1 MILKVRQAP
10 SFINIDSEKLLFG
23 PSLISSRRKKV
34 ERTSKVIVADCL
46 IHQKSVEA
54 SEFKSH
60 EKTLFLKGN
69 GFDIIENRVA
79 YFYTESQSF
88 IHGVNGYAG
97 EINVGVL
104 YNEDGEVVKVTHI
117 DSQET
122 ESYLKQ
128 IANVEYYAQ
137 YQGLNLNSENVI
149 NGVSGATITSRAI
162 AETVTALSNHG
173 KPFMPL
179 SINQD
184 RFIVKSELRLWW
196 ILDLFLS
203 PCCLLMVC
211 LKD

>member
-1 MILKVRQAP
+1 VILKVRQAP

-23 PSLISSRRKKV
+23 TSLISSRRKKV
-34 ERTSKVIVADCL
+34 ERTSKVIVADYL

-69 GFDIIENRVA
+69 GFDIIENTSFYFVQFIQNRVA

-88 IHGVNGYAG
+88 KHGVNGYAG

-149 NGVSGATITSRAI
+149 DGVSGATITSRAI

-184 RFIVKSELRLWW
+184 RFIVKSELRL
-196 ILDLFLS
+196 
-203 PCCLLMVC
+203 
-211 LKD
+211 